1 MQLLKSSKDF
11 QLDKDTFVNLRWIAH
26 VGQFLAIVI
35 VKFILNFQFPEY
47 LYCFVIVGLGILT
60 NLYLQFKT
68 KENQLDNF
76 QSTIYLGYDIIQ
88 LGVLIYLT
96 GGITNPFVF
105 LLIIPSVF
113 SSKYLSLWSSILL
126 AFLTVFILILI
137 TFYYIE
143 LPHPLNSHFSVPEY
157 YFYSIPLSVIIG
169 LIFLVYFG
177 LKFGKEYRIRKEAL
191 ENIQKEMAKEHEIVS
206 LGGQAAAAAHS
217 LGTPLSTISLIVNE
231 LKDELGKNP
240 KYSEDINLLI
250 SQSNRCNEIL
260 KKLSLNPHVEDEF
273 IENETNLNDHL
284 NEIIR
289 SFEEIS
295 EKEFIL
301 NNKDYKTSTK
311 MNRSI
316 EVNYGLRNFIG
327 NAAKFSKKKIE
338 INLKSDHKITE
349 IIIKDDGPGFPIDL
363 IGKLGEP
370 YIHSNKLE
378 KDPKIGLGLGTFIG
392 KNLLEKNF
400 AEVKFENLNDNKGAS
415 VTISWLNENLKK
427 I

>member
-1 MQLLKSSKDF
+1 MQLFKSSKDF

-47 LYCFVIVGLGILT
+47 LYCFAIVGLGILT

-137 TFYYIE
+137 TFYYME

-311 MNRSI
+311 SR
-316 EVNYGLRNFIG
+316 F
-327 NAAKFSKKKIE
+327 
-338 INLKSDHKITE
+338 
-349 IIIKDDGPGFPIDL
+349 
-363 IGKLGEP
+363 
-370 YIHSNKLE
+370 
-378 KDPKIGLGLGTFIG
+378 
-392 KNLLEKNF
+392 
-400 AEVKFENLNDNKGAS
+400 
-415 VTISWLNENLKK
+415 
-427 I
+427 